1 MNKWEIFM
9 QGFFSAFNS
18 YALFISVFGDYRVKL
33 ITGAEWVLSE
43 HSGWKF
49 VLISLFLVGLVCS
62 IYSVWKG
69 QVNKIMILSFL
80 IALGVIAFP
89 LFITIILGSIAKNFT
104 EDYTLFGIDF
114 MDSDDILAVLYV
126 SGLFEMTF
134 LVIWGVTYLIT
145 KGLS

>member
-18 YALFISVFGDYRVKL
+18 YAFFISVFGDYRVKL

-69 QVNKIMILSFL
+69 
-80 IALGVIAFP
+80 
-89 LFITIILGSIAKNFT
+89 
-104 EDYTLFGIDF
+104 
-114 MDSDDILAVLYV
+114 
-126 SGLFEMTF
+126 
-134 LVIWGVTYLIT
+134 
-145 KGLS
+145 